1 MDAGLPKRERIC
13 GKSTIGKLLAEGRY
27 GYAGALKYCWL
38 APNGTADSG
47 SGTAPVSRVM
57 VSVSKRFFKRA
68 VKRNLLKRRL
78 REAYRTRKGLL
89 PAGVDLMLVYN
100 TKQAL
105 STEEISTLVERA
117 LLDIA
122 GRLVTV
128 PETQTPTAE

>member
-13 GKSTIGKLLAEGRY
+13 GKVTIGKLLAEGRY

-38 APNGTADSG
+38 APNGEN
-47 SGTAPVSRVM
+47 VSRVM

-89 PAGVDLMLVYN
+89 PAGVDVMLVYN
-100 TKQAL
+100 TREVL
-105 STEEISTLVERA
+105 SSAEIAALVESA

-122 GRLVTV
+122 GRIVTI
-128 PETQTPTAE
+128 PDPTNSQNA

>member
-1 MDAGLPKRERIC
+1 MDAGLPKQERIC

-38 APNGTADSG
+38 APNGET
-47 SGTAPVSRVM
+47 VSRVM

-89 PAGVDLMLVYN
+89 PAGVDVMLVYN
-100 TKQAL
+100 TKEVL
-105 STEEISTLVERA
+105 SSEEISALVESA

-122 GRLVTV
+122 GRIVTI
-128 PETQTPTAE
+128 PDSTPAQNA

>member
-1 MDAGLPKRERIC
+1 MDAGLPKQERIC
-13 GKSTIGKLLAEGRY
+13 GKVTIGKLLAEGRY

-38 APNGTADSG
+38 APNGEN
-47 SGTAPVSRVM
+47 VSRVM

-89 PAGVDLMLVYN
+89 PAGVDVMLVYN
-100 TKQAL
+100 TREVL
-105 STEEISTLVERA
+105 SSAEIAALVESA

-122 GRLVTV
+122 GRIVTI
-128 PETQTPTAE
+128 PDPTNSQNA

>member
-1 MDAGLPKRERIC
+1 MDAGLPKQERIC
-13 GKSTIGKLLAEGRY
+13 GKVTIGKLLAEGRY

-38 APNGTADSG
+38 APNGET
-47 SGTAPVSRVM
+47 VSRVM

-89 PAGVDLMLVYN
+89 PAGVDVMLVYN
-100 TKQAL
+100 TREVL
-105 STEEISTLVERA
+105 SSEEISALVESA

-122 GRLVTV
+122 GRIVTI
-128 PETQTPTAE
+128 PDSTPAQNA

>member
-38 APNGTADSG
+38 APNGEN
-47 SGTAPVSRVM
+47 VSRVM

-89 PAGVDLMLVYN
+89 PAGVDVMLVYN
-100 TKQAL
+100 TREVL
-105 STEEISTLVERA
+105 SSAEIAALVESA

-122 GRLVTV
+122 GRIVTI
-128 PETQTPTAE
+128 PDPTNSQNA

>member
-1 MDAGLPKRERIC
+1 MDAGLPKQERIC
-13 GKSTIGKLLAEGRY
+13 GKLTIGKLLADGRY

-38 APNGTADSG
+38 APNGE
-47 SGTAPVSRVM
+47 PVSRVM

-89 PAGVDLMLVYN
+89 PAGVDVMLVYN
-100 TKQAL
+100 TKEVL
-105 STEEISTLVERA
+105 SSEEISALVESA

-122 GRLVTV
+122 GRIVTV
-128 PETQTPTAE
+128 PDPTHSQNA

>member
-1 MDAGLPKRERIC
+1 MDAGLPKQERIC
-13 GKSTIGKLLAEGRY
+13 GKVTIGKLLAEGRY

-38 APNGTADSG
+38 APNGEN
-47 SGTAPVSRVM
+47 VSRVM

-89 PAGVDLMLVYN
+89 PAGVDVMLVYN
-100 TKQAL
+100 TKEVL
-105 STEEISTLVERA
+105 SSAEIAALVESA

-122 GRLVTV
+122 GRIVTI
-128 PETQTPTAE
+128 PDPTNSQNA

>member
-1 MDAGLPKRERIC
+1 MDAGLPKQERIC
-13 GKSTIGKLLAEGRY
+13 GKVTIGKLLAEGRY

-38 APNGTADSG
+38 APNGEN
-47 SGTAPVSRVM
+47 VSRVM

-89 PAGVDLMLVYN
+89 PAGVDVMLVYN
-100 TKQAL
+100 TREVL
-105 STEEISTLVERA
+105 SSAEIAALVESA

-122 GRLVTV
+122 GRIVTI
-128 PETQTPTAE
+128 PDSNPGQNA

>member
-38 APNGTADSG
+38 APNGTEDSR

-100 TKQAL
+100 TKEVL
-105 STEEISTLVERA
+105 SSEEISTLVERA

>member
-1 MDAGLPKRERIC
+1 MDAGLPKQERIC
-13 GKSTIGKLLAEGRY
+13 GKVTIWKLLAEGRY

-38 APNGTADSG
+38 APNGEN
-47 SGTAPVSRVM
+47 VSRVM

-89 PAGVDLMLVYN
+89 PAGVDVMLVYN
-100 TKQAL
+100 TREVL
-105 STEEISTLVERA
+105 SSAEIAALVESA

-122 GRLVTV
+122 GRIVTI
-128 PETQTPTAE
+128 PDPTNSQNA